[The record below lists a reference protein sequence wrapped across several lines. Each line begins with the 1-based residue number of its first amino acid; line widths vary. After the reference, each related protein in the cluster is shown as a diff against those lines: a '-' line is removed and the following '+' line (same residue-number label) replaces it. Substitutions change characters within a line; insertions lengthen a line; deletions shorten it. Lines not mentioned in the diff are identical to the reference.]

1 MAVARAAAVHRRPRR
16 RAPARRP
23 AARPLARGPR
33 GRRRGLVSGQAFE
46 VFTLFPDAVA
56 GFLRGGLIGKALTRE
71 LVSVHCTDYRE
82 FATDRYRTVD
92 DAPYGG
98 GPGMVM
104 KIEPVVAALEHVT
117 RLRGPMHRIL
127 LTPAGPRFDQR
138 VAERLAGVPR
148 IGLLCGRYEGID
160 DRVREHFVDECLS
173 LGDFVL
179 NGGEVA
185 ALAII
190 EAVARLREGVLGN
203 PDSAARDSFSLGDMS
218 QEACSK
224 EQGAWLEHPHFTRPP
239 EFRGLGVPDVLLGGD
254 HADVARWR
262 REQAWRRT
270 WALRPDLRPQRSL
283 PAGASLYLVAQFG
296 QVRKDMPDR
305 AALLA
310 ALGPLAKD
318 AGAELLVVAPGQR
331 PGDAGVPRAASFR
344 SLKDLV
350 RELRRR
356 HGAPPRLVGLGPV
369 PGLPLAAGVGP
380 LLDLLAVSGP
390 GDLSAP
396 MVLLLPC
403 EGTGDLARPDA
414 NASQDGSTPSSQPLK
429 GLEAAFS
436 PVIPAARRLA
446 SGLAETPSMNDS
458 SGPQPVQEAALLVAV
473 ALAELKSCRSTHLS
487 ELRHEQQ

>member
-1 MAVARAAAVHRRPRR
+1 M
-16 RAPARRP
+16 
-23 AARPLARGPR
+23 
-33 GRRRGLVSGQAFE
+33 SGQTFE

-56 GFLRGGLIGKALTRE
+56 GFLRGGLVGKAVARE

-117 RLRGPMHRIL
+117 ALRGPMHRIL

-138 VAERLAGVPR
+138 VAERLAALPR

-203 PDSAARDSFSLGDMS
+203 PESAARDSFSLQDMS
-218 QEACSK
+218 SGTGPEDH
-224 EQGAWLEHPHFTRPP
+224 EAWLEHPHFTRPP
-239 EFRGLGVPDVLLGGD
+239 EFRGLGVPEVLLAGD

-262 REQAWRRT
+262 REQVWRRT
-270 WALRPDLRPQRSL
+270 WALRPDLRPQRTL
-283 PAGASLYLVAQFG
+283 PAEAPLYLVAHFEQG
-296 QVRKDMPDR
+296 PTDMSER
-305 AALLA
+305 AAWITALA
-310 ALGPLAKD
+310 AAARQG
-318 AGAELLVVAPGQR
+318 GAELRVVAPGHR
-331 PGDAGVPRAASFR
+331 APEVAGVPRAAQYR
-344 SLKDLV
+344 SLKDLA

-356 HGAPPRLVGLGPV
+356 HGRAPRLVALGPA
-369 PGLPLAAGVGP
+369 GDLPLARGAAP
-380 LLDLLAVSGP
+380 LLDLLAASGA

-396 MVLLLPC
+396 LVLVLPC
-403 EGTGDLARPDA
+403 AATGDLARPVA
-414 NASQDGSTPSSQPLK
+414 NAPQGRSAPSFEPLK

-436 PVIPAARRLA
+436 PAPPNASGLA

-458 SGPQPVQEAALLVAV
+458 SGPQPVDAAARLVAV
-473 ALAELKSCRSTHLS
+473 ALAELKSRRSTNPP

>member
-1 MAVARAAAVHRRPRR
+1 
-16 RAPARRP
+16 
-23 AARPLARGPR
+23 
-33 GRRRGLVSGQAFE
+33 VSGQAFE

-56 GFLRGGLIGKALTRE
+56 GFLHSGLVGKAVARG

-127 LTPAGPRFDQR
+127 LTPAAPRFDQR
-138 VAERLAGVPR
+138 VAERLAALPR

-218 QEACSK
+218 QGTCAK

-239 EFRGLGVPDVLLGGD
+239 EFRGLAVPDVLLAGD
-254 HADVARWR
+254 HAEVGRWR

-270 WALRPDLRPQRSL
+270 WALRPDLRPDLRL
-283 PAGASLYLVAQFG
+283 PADAPLYLVAQLG
-296 QVRKDMPDR
+296 QGERDMSR
-305 AALLA
+305 ESAGVAALA
-310 ALGPLAKD
+310 AAAAEG
-318 AGAELLVVAPGQR
+318 GAQFLVVAPGGR
-331 PGDAGVPRAASFR
+331 PRDLAGVSRAAVFR
-344 SLKDLV
+344 GLKDLA

-356 HGAPPRLVGLGPV
+356 HGAAPRLVGLGAV
-369 PGLPLAAGVGP
+369 GGLPLARGAAP
-380 LLDLLAVSGP
+380 LLDLLAASGA

-396 MVLLLPC
+396 LVLVLPC
-403 EGTGDLARPDA
+403 ACAGDLARTATSPA
-414 NASQDGSTPSSQPLK
+414 QDSSKALAGPLK

-436 PVIPAARRLA
+436 PEIPQAQRFA
-446 SGLAETPSMNDS
+446 SGLAETPLMTDS
-458 SGPQPVQEAALLVAV
+458 SGPQQVLEAAQLAVA
-473 ALAELKSCRSTHLS
+473 ALAELKSRRSTHPS

>member
-1 MAVARAAAVHRRPRR
+1 M
-16 RAPARRP
+16 
-23 AARPLARGPR
+23 
-33 GRRRGLVSGQAFE
+33 SGQTFE
-46 VFTLFPDAVA
+46 VFTLFPEAVA
-56 GFLRGGLIGKALTRE
+56 GFLRGGLVGKAVARE

-98 GPGMVM
+98 SPGMVM

-117 RLRGPMHRIL
+117 RERGPMHRIL

-138 VAERLAGVPR
+138 VAERLATVPR

-173 LGDFVL
+173 IGDFVL

-203 PDSAARDSFSLGDMS
+203 PESAARDSFSLQDMS
-218 QEACSK
+218 SETCP
-224 EQGAWLEHPHFTRPP
+224 EDHGAWLEHPHFTRPP
-239 EFRGLGVPDVLLGGD
+239 DFRGLGVPDVLLAGA
-254 HADVARWR
+254 HAEVARWR

-283 PAGASLYLVAQFG
+283 PAGAPVYLVAQFG
-296 QVRKDMPDR
+296 QGEKDMSER
-305 AALLA
+305 SALLA
-310 ALGPLAKD
+310 ALAAAASAG
-318 AGAELLVVAPGQR
+318 GAELRVVAPGR
-331 PGDAGVPRAASFR
+331 ASDLGDVPRAAQFR
-344 SLKDLV
+344 SLKDLA

-356 HGAPPRLVGLGPV
+356 HGAAPRLVALGPAD
-369 PGLPLAAGVGP
+369 GLPLARGAAP
-380 LLDLLAVSGP
+380 LLDLLAASGT

-396 MVLLLPC
+396 LVLVLAC
-403 EGTGDLARPDA
+403 AGTGDLARPVT
-414 NASQDGSTPSSQPLK
+414 NAPGAASAPSSTGLR

-436 PVIPAARRLA
+436 PVILQASKLAA
-446 SGLAETPSMNDS
+446 GLAETTPMNDS
-458 SGPQPVQEAALLVAV
+458 SGPQPVEAAARLVAD
-473 ALAELKSCRSTHLS
+473 ALAELKTCRSTRPS

>member
-1 MAVARAAAVHRRPRR
+1 
-16 RAPARRP
+16 
-23 AARPLARGPR
+23 
-33 GRRRGLVSGQAFE
+33 
-46 VFTLFPDAVA
+46 
-56 GFLRGGLIGKALTRE
+56 
-71 LVSVHCTDYRE
+71 
-82 FATDRYRTVD
+82 
-92 DAPYGG
+92 
-98 GPGMVM
+98 MVM

-117 RLRGPMHRIL
+117 RERGPMHRIL

-138 VAERLAGVPR
+138 VAERLAAVPR

-203 PDSAARDSFSLGDMS
+203 PDSAARDSFSLQDMS
-218 QEACSK
+218 QESCSK
-224 EQGAWLEHPHFTRPP
+224 EQGAWLEHPHYTRPP
-239 EFRGLGVPDVLLGGD
+239 EFRGLVVPDVLLAGD

-270 WALRPDLRPQRSL
+270 WSLRPDLRPARRW
-283 PAGASLYLVAQFG
+283 PADAPLYLVAHFEPG
-296 QVRKDMPDR
+296 PSDMSQR
-305 AALLA
+305 AALIAELA
-310 ALGPLAKD
+310 AQAS
-318 AGAELLVVAPGQR
+318 AGAAELLVVGPRDVG
-331 PGDAGVPRAASFR
+331 GVPRAAIHR
-344 SLKDLV
+344 GLKDLA

-356 HGAPPRLVGLGPV
+356 HGAAPRLVALGPR
-369 PGLPLAAGVGP
+369 GDLPLARGAAP
-380 LLDLLAVSGP
+380 LLDLLAASGA

-396 MVLLLPC
+396 LVLVLPC
-403 EGTGDLARPDA
+403 EATGDLARPTADA
-414 NASQDGSTPSSQPLK
+414 PQARSTALSPALK

-436 PVIPAARRLA
+436 PDVPAARRLA

-458 SGPQPVQEAALLVAV
+458 SGPQPVLQAALLAAA
-473 ALAELKSCRSTHLS
+473 ALADLKSRRSTHPS

>member
-1 MAVARAAAVHRRPRR
+1 M
-16 RAPARRP
+16 
-23 AARPLARGPR
+23 
-33 GRRRGLVSGQAFE
+33 SGQTFE

-56 GFLRGGLIGKALTRE
+56 GFLRGGLVGKAVARE

-138 VAERLAGVPR
+138 AAERLAKLPR

-185 ALAII
+185 ALAVI

-203 PDSAARDSFSLGDMS
+203 PDSATRDSFSLGDMS
-218 QEACSK
+218 QESGSK
-224 EQGAWLEHPHFTRPP
+224 DQGAWLEHPHFTRPP

-270 WALRPDLRPQRSL
+270 WALRPDLRPQRRL
-283 PAGASLYLVAQFG
+283 PGGAPLYLVAYFG
-296 QVRKDMPDR
+296 QVQKDMPDR
-305 AALLA
+305 SALLA
-310 ALGPLAKD
+310 ALAPLAEQAGAQLLVLAPGERPRD
-318 AGAELLVVAPGQR
+318 AG
-331 PGDAGVPRAASFR
+331 GVPRAASFR
-344 SLKDLV
+344 GLKDLA

-356 HGAPPRLVGLGPV
+356 HGAAPRLVGLGPV
-369 PGLPLAAGVGP
+369 PGLPLAGDATS
-380 LLDLLAVSGP
+380 LLDLLAVSGT

-396 MVLLLPC
+396 LVLVLPC
-403 EGTGDLARPDA
+403 EGTGDLARPAVDA
-414 NASQDGSTPSSQPLK
+414 SLDRSTPPSHPLK

-436 PVIPAARRLA
+436 PELPAERRLA

-458 SGPQPVQEAALLVAV
+458 SGPQPVQEVALLAAV
-473 ALAELKSCRSTHLS
+473 ALAELKSRRSTRPS

>member
-1 MAVARAAAVHRRPRR
+1 
-16 RAPARRP
+16 
-23 AARPLARGPR
+23 
-33 GRRRGLVSGQAFE
+33 VSGQTFE

-56 GFLRGGLIGKALTRE
+56 GFLRGGLVGKALARE

-138 VAERLAGVPR
+138 VAERLAAVPR

-203 PDSAARDSFSLGDMS
+203 PESAARDSFSLQDMS
-218 QEACSK
+218 SETCSK
-224 EQGAWLEHPHFTRPP
+224 EHGAWLEHPHFTRPP
-239 EFRGLGVPDVLLGGD
+239 EFRGLGVPEVLLAGD

-270 WALRPDLRPQRSL
+270 WALRPDLRPQRAL
-283 PAGASLYLVAQFG
+283 PADAPLYLVAHFAAG
-296 QVRKDMPDR
+296 EKNMSER
-305 AALLA
+305 AALIAALA
-310 ALGPLAKD
+310 AAAGEG
-318 AGAELLVVAPGQR
+318 GAELRVVAPGGR
-331 PGDAGVPRAASFR
+331 PPEGAGVARAAHFR
-344 SLKDLV
+344 SLKDLA

-356 HGAPPRLVGLGPV
+356 HKAAPRLVALGPV
-369 PGLPLAAGVGP
+369 GDLPLARGAAP
-380 LLDLLAVSGP
+380 LLDLLAASGA

-396 MVLLLPC
+396 LVLVLPC
-403 EGTGDLARPDA
+403 EATGDLARPDA
-414 NASQDGSTPSSQPLK
+414 NTLQGRSGPTSTAPG

-436 PVIPAARRLA
+436 PVIPRSSGLA

-458 SGPQPVQEAALLVAV
+458 SGPQPAHAAALLAAV
-473 ALAELKSCRSTHLS
+473 ALAELKSRRSTHPS